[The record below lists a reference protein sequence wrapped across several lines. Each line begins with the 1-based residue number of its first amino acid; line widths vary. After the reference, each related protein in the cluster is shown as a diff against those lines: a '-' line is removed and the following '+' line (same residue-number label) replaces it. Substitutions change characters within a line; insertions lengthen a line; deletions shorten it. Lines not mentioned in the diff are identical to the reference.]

1 MKTSALF
8 ARLALLC
15 FLLMSGIASC
25 SLFSGKE
32 EQNPGYQL
40 SQEELAL
47 LQPGDLILRQ
57 GFGVVSQ
64 AIREYLDE
72 DIRVS
77 HVALLSLDP
86 KDGWQ
91 VVQSISQRV
100 SKVDGVQK
108 QDLPSFVSESET
120 NSILVVRFKGY
131 CKEPG
136 LNLRVEEAGLKYL
149 EQEVPFDH
157 SFSLEDSTRFF
168 CSELIWRIFLKEAG
182 VDIFEKM
189 NKDVR
194 KERLQFA
201 SFFDPEHFEV
211 IIDHHPLYDSR

>member
-8 ARLALLC
+8 ARLAFLC
-15 FLLMSGIASC
+15 LLLMGGVSAC
-25 SLFSGKE
+25 SFFAGKE
-32 EQNPGYQL
+32 DQNPGYQL

-64 AIREYLDE
+64 AIREYLNE

-108 QDLPSFVSESET
+108 QDLPSFVSESKT
-120 NSILVVRFKGY
+120 NSLVVVRFKGY
-131 CKEPG
+131 GEEPG
-136 LNLRVEEAGLKYL
+136 LNLRVEEAGRKYL

-168 CSELIWRIFLKEAG
+168 CSELIWRIFLNEAG
-182 VDIFEKM
+182 VDLFEKM

-211 IIDHHPLYDSR
+211 IIDHHPLYDFK